1 MTKSKISTTER
12 NKKIAI
18 WVDHKEA
25 GRWNVWDVSKK
36 PTMKELL
43 DAVAHAY
50 ELGARHEQ
58 TRIKRNMDDF
68 HSVEIEKA
76 VI

>member
-1 MTKSKISTTER
+1 MSKSKISTSER
-12 NKKIAI
+12 NKNIVI
-18 WVDHKEA
+18 WVDHEVA

-58 TRIKRNMDDF
+58 MRIKMSMDFF
-68 HSVEIEKA
+68 HQVVVEN
-76 VI
+76 

>member
-1 MTKSKISTTER
+1 MATSKISTTER

-18 WVDHKEA
+18 WVEHEVA

-43 DAVAHAY
+43 KAVAHAY

-58 TRIKRNMDDF
+58 MRISRVIDRSD
-68 HSVEIEKA
+68 SDIVEIEQ
-76 VI
+76 